1 MVKYNITFKQ
11 IQNKC
16 IEIRKATHI
25 NIFGQVRTKKMAS
38 AVVKQPT
45 SCKSEQ
51 EDTNTLKKI
60 LPDDKSLN
68 KILPDNKSL
77 NKILPDEKSLKRM
90 NPDEKNLE
98 KILPDKRFLRKESPA
113 SDAVV
118 MLLDGVDWVVI
129 NQKVEVAETGMGM
142 LAEWLCSCCKVGC
155 LALECDLKLKTLLT
169 CSKVETENNFV
180 VKDSSNVRQFLLAK
194 ENSKWCT
201 RNPCLCFNCSSRRPF
216 TLTLMEEEGS
226 PMVLEMFRPL
236 ALDCLPCCLQSI
248 VVRDQTN
255 TLGSVNQVSKF

>member
-1 MVKYNITFKQ
+1 MVKYNITLIQ

-25 NIFGQVRTKKMAS
+25 NIFGQVRSKKMAS

-51 EDTNTLKKI
+51 EDTNTL
-60 LPDDKSLN
+60 
-68 KILPDNKSL
+68 
-77 NKILPDEKSLKRM
+77 NKILPDEKSLKKM

-118 MLLDGVDWVVI
+118 KLLDGVDGVVI

-180 VKDSSNVRQFLLAK
+180 VKDSSNGRQFLLAK
-194 ENSKWCT
+194 ENSTWCA
-201 RNPCLCFNCSSRRPF
+201 RNPCLCCGCSSRRPF
-216 TLTLMEEEGS
+216 TLTLMEEEES

-248 VVRDQTN
+248 VVRDQTI
-255 TLGSVNQVSKF
+255 TLGSVSQVSKF

>member
-1 MVKYNITFKQ
+1 MVKYNITLKQ

-25 NIFGQVRTKKMAS
+25 NIFGQVRSKKMAS

-45 SCKSEQ
+45 SGKSEQ
-51 EDTNTLKKI
+51 EDTNT
-60 LPDDKSLN
+60 
-68 KILPDNKSL
+68 L
-77 NKILPDEKSLKRM
+77 NKILPDEKSLKKM

-118 MLLDGVDWVVI
+118 KLLDGVDGVVI

-180 VKDSSNVRQFLLAK
+180 VKDSSNGRQFLLAK
-194 ENSKWCT
+194 ENSTWCA
-201 RNPCLCFNCSSRRPF
+201 RNPCLCCGCSSRRPF

-255 TLGSVNQVSKF
+255 TLGSVSQVSKF